1 MDQQDVIEPRPV
13 TDATEFLGDFP
24 SPSRSIIA
32 KTIFHYLIGGNRTHR
47 RTVEGKLE
55 DRKAVFATWS
65 SEDRRN
71 VLSFMHVD
79 KCFYKAGRDGLD
91 NIFPNELPRPDWMNA
106 NCRILNLPEEVWT
119 KIYKLLGYNKE
130 NLLPLWKRASLSV
143 ESFAS
148 APPHPHD
155 LDTGHSHIG
164 KFRLVCKRWAE
175 LGLKN
180 QFARVQIRF
189 SNRDFPR
196 LRRLARWQHA
206 ASNVKQFSYI
216 VPRFYSKDAY
226 QFEEILHH
234 FNVSST
240 NSQVGERRQPS
251 TESQRRVAE
260 HYRRQIFNAML
271 KAREQKRI
279 IIEEIDQDALRVA
292 MKAFTHL
299 KQIRVMRV
307 VDPVDGGWAIFLQN
321 NPIYADAHTESEWTA
336 ASDHAISTL
345 YAAIR
350 RSGSPFVRF
359 SSRFME
365 PSMPI
370 SLTNSL
376 ISQVGGIARQ
386 LISIELQFV
395 DDTDPNE
402 RLATL
407 SPLFRIFFKAAG
419 HLESFHIGCNR
430 QISVPLAVVFHN
442 VHFENLNHIGLS
454 KWQLDWEDLLKML
467 ERHQRLKS
475 LRLREIVLRR
485 TSLEESNWEKVLR
498 FIRLNLRWL
507 EWLSLRDIGYED
519 TPTFDGMHPLAP
531 FYQPQHNGSESD
543 LDNDPNDWDSSEVE
557 DDDDSDLGD
566 TPNQPA
572 NVHDIQHPLNQDV
585 DIAQDTGSE
594 DEGSDD
600 EAMDEYEG
608 SVRSTTGPGDD
619 DDHHSDLGS
628 VHNETLSAVD
638 AKPGQCACEHGFAL
652 DNIGDN
658 GILVTKD
665 QWKRW
670 QIWAMKRCWQHDN
683 ARYG

>member
-1 MDQQDVIEPRPV
+1 MEQQYATAPRPV
-13 TDATEFLGDFP
+13 REVIEYLDDYP
-24 SPSRSIIA
+24 SPPRSIVA
-32 KTIFHYLIGGNRTHR
+32 RTIFQYLIDGNRTHR
-47 RTVEGKLE
+47 RTVDGKLE
-55 DRKAVFATWS
+55 DRGAVLATWS

-71 VLSFMHVD
+71 VISFMHVD
-79 KCFYKAGRDGLD
+79 KCFYAAGREGLN
-91 NIFPNELPRPDWMNA
+91 NIFPNELPKPDWMNA
-106 NCRILNLPEEVWT
+106 NCRILNMPEEVWS

-148 APPHPHD
+148 APPQPHD
-155 LDTGHSHIG
+155 LDTGNSHIS

-175 LGLKN
+175 IGLKN

-196 LRRLARWQHA
+196 LRRLARWKHA
-206 ASNVKQFSYI
+206 ASHVKQFSYI

-226 QFEEILHH
+226 QFEELLQH
-234 FNVSST
+234 FNVASTSSQI
-240 NSQVGERRQPS
+240 SERRQAP
-251 TESQRRVAE
+251 TDSQNRVAE

-271 KAREQKRI
+271 KAREQRRI
-279 IIEEIDQDALRVA
+279 INEEVDQNALRVA
-292 MKAFTHL
+292 MKAFIHL

-321 NPIYADAHTESEWTA
+321 NPIYADTRTDSEWTA
-336 ASDHAISTL
+336 ASDHALSTL
-345 YAAIR
+345 YAAVR

-370 SLTNSL
+370 SLTNTL
-376 ISQVGGIARQ
+376 FNQVGGIARQ

-402 RLATL
+402 RLAAL
-407 SPLFRIFFKAAG
+407 SPLFRILFKSAI

-454 KWQLDWEDLLKML
+454 KWQLDWEDLLRLL

-475 LRLREIVLRR
+475 LRLRGIILKRS
-485 TSLEESNWEKVLR
+485 SLEEANWEKVLR

-519 TPTFDGMHPLAP
+519 MPTFGGMHPLAP
-531 FYQPQHNGSESD
+531 FHQPHYNGSESD

-557 DDDDSDLGD
+557 DDDDSDSD
-566 TPNQPA
+566 ETPNQIHA
-572 NVHDIQHPLNQDV
+572 AQHPSAQDI
-585 DIAQDTGSE
+585 DIANDTESENEGSE
-594 DEGSDD
+594 DE
-600 EAMDEYEG
+600 AMDDYEG
-608 SVRSTTGPGDD
+608 SIRSTTGPGDD
-619 DDHHSDLGS
+619 EDHHSDLGS
-628 VHNETLSAVD
+628 VHNEVVPIVD
-638 AKPGQCACEHGFAL
+638 ARPGQCACEHGFAL

-658 GILVTKD
+658 GISVTKD

-670 QIWAMKRCWQHDN
+670 QIWAVKRCWQHDN